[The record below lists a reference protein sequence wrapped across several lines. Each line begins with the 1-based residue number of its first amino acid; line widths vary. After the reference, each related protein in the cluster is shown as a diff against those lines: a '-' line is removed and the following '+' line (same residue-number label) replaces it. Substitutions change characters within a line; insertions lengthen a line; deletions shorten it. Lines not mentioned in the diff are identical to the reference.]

1 MCTVYGV
8 HQPAAPHL
16 GQKRDKRGTMPVF
29 VERVVELSSERSQL
43 WCAIG
48 DTERMNRAVGLGPLE
63 VTPNED
69 ATAARYVVRTVSGG
83 FPLEYEERPFEWTEN
98 EHFRSHREVRRGV
111 VRSMTNE
118 FWLTALPSGGTSVRF
133 RLAVEPRWKLFAP
146 IAKLELLRFAGLIV
160 RELRQVEADVKNGKT
175 ACFRSGRSEVDEL
188 SLSRCARALDDTLSP
203 ERRDLGHKLVEYVRR
218 APDADV
224 VRMRPFDL
232 ADELSTDERETLAVC
247 LHAVK
252 SGLLELQWELV
263 CPSCRTGT
271 ESTEALSDLPVAGHC
286 QLCDLSFELTLDRA
300 VEATFRPGRS
310 LRTLAAGP
318 YCIGG
323 PRRTPHVVAQTLLH
337 PGARSE
343 LKAPVEPGRYRLFL
357 RGGTTSALEIAEG
370 GATALSVQAAES
382 SLTPA
387 TATLAPGATIDFVY
401 AGSNQTHVKLERLLY
416 ASRAATA
423 HVVSTLPEFRREFSG
438 DLLRPGTTLRV
449 ARVALLFTDLTDST
463 ALYSRVGDAKAFKV
477 VHEHFDLLMSIITQ
491 RRGTLVKTIGDA
503 VMAAF
508 VEERDAIGA
517 AVEMLERFPTFRGG
531 LPEAGRTFLKVG
543 VYAGPCYVVTANGI
557 LDYFGQT
564 VNLAARLQGAAGA
577 GEIILVDAV
586 ADEAHQQGWLGA
598 HAPGERFDAV
608 LKGLDAPVRV
618 ARIPV
623 DRPTQPSEVP

>member
-1 MCTVYGV
+1 
-8 HQPAAPHL
+8 
-16 GQKRDKRGTMPVF
+16 MPVF

-63 VTPNED
+63 VSPNTD
-69 ATAARYVVRTVSGG
+69 SSAARYVVKTVSGG
-83 FPLEYEERPFEWTEN
+83 FALEYEERPFEWREN
-98 EHFRSHREVRRGV
+98 EHFRIHRQMRRGV

-118 FWLTALPSGGTSVRF
+118 FWLTPLPTGGTRVRF
-133 RLAVEPRWKLFAP
+133 RLQVEPRWALFAP
-146 IAKLELLRFAGLIV
+146 IAKLELWRFAGRIL
-160 RELRQVEADVKNGKT
+160 RELRQVEQDVKNGLT
-175 ACFRSGRSEVDEL
+175 ACFRTSRSEVDEV
-188 SLSRCARALDDTLSP
+188 SLARTARALDDALP
-203 ERRDLGHKLVEYVRR
+203 AERRDLGKKLVEHVRL

-224 VRMRPFDL
+224 VRIRPFEL
-232 ADELSTDERETLAVC
+232 ADELKTDERETLAVC

-271 ESTEALSDLPVAGHC
+271 ESAEALSDLPVAGHC
-286 QLCDLSFELTLDRA
+286 QLCDLSFELELDRA

-310 LRTLAAGP
+310 LRSLASGP

-323 PRRTPHVVAQTLLH
+323 PRRTPHVVSQALLN
-337 PGARSE
+337 PNETAE
-343 LKAPVEPGRYRLFL
+343 LVAPQEPGRYRLFL
-357 RGGTTSALEIAEG
+357 RGGITSALEVAEG
-370 GATALSVQAAES
+370 GETELTVTAAEGALS
-382 SLTPA
+382 PA
-387 TATLAPGATIDFVY
+387 KALLAPGATIHISY
-401 AGSNQTHVKLERLLY
+401 AGDNHTHLKLERLLY

-438 DLLRPGTTLRV
+438 DLLRPGTTLKV

-477 VHEHFDLLMSIITQ
+477 VHEHFDLLMGIITA

-508 VEERDAIGA
+508 VEERDAIAA

-531 LPEAGRTFLKVG
+531 LPEADRTYLKVG

-577 GEIILVDAV
+577 GEVVLVEAV
-586 ADEAHQQGWLGA
+586 AEEAHEQGWLGK
-598 HAPGERFDAV
+598 HVPGERFDAV
-608 LKGLDAPVRV
+608 LKGLDGPVRV
-618 ARIPV
+618 TRVPV
-623 DRPTQPSEVP
+623 DRPVQRSLNP

>member
-1 MCTVYGV
+1 
-8 HQPAAPHL
+8 
-16 GQKRDKRGTMPVF
+16 MPVF
-29 VERVVELSSERSQL
+29 VERVVELSSERRQL

-63 VTPNED
+63 VSPNAD
-69 ATAARYVVRTVSGG
+69 TSAARYVVRTVSAG
-83 FPLEYEERPFEWTEN
+83 FALEYEERPFEWVEN
-98 EHFRSHREVRRGV
+98 ERFRIHRRMRRGV
-111 VRSMTNE
+111 VRTMTNE
-118 FWLTALPSGGTSVRF
+118 FWLTPLPNGGTSVRF
-133 RLAVEPRWKLFAP
+133 RLAVEPRWAFLTPIVKLQ
-146 IAKLELLRFAGLIV
+146 LWRFAGRIV
-160 RELRQVEADVKNGKT
+160 RELRQVEADVKDGQT
-175 ACFRSGRSEVDEL
+175 ACFRSGYSEVDEL
-188 SLSRCARALDDTLSP
+188 SLARSARTLADALSP
-203 ERRDLGHKLVEYVRR
+203 ERRELGTKLVEHVRS

-224 VRMRPFDL
+224 VRIRPFDL
-232 ADELSTDERETLAVC
+232 ADELHTDERETLAVC

-252 SGLLELQWELV
+252 SGLLELRWELV

-271 ESTEALSDLPVAGHC
+271 ESTEALSDLPAAGHC
-286 QLCDLSFELTLDRA
+286 QLCDLSFELELDRA
-300 VEATFRPGRS
+300 VEATFRPGSSLRS
-310 LRTLAAGP
+310 LATGP

-323 PRRTPHVVAQTLLH
+323 PRRTPHVVAQALLEPH
-337 PGARSE
+337 ATAE
-343 LKAPVEPGRYRLFL
+343 LQAPAEPGRYRLFL
-357 RGGTTSALEIAEG
+357 RGGATCALEIAEG
-370 GATALSVQAAES
+370 GESELCVQTSAGALA
-382 SLTPA
+382 PA
-387 TATLAPGATIDFVY
+387 KAQLAPGATIQVVH
-401 AGSNQTHVKLERLLY
+401 AGEYQTHVKLERLLY

-477 VHEHFDLLMSIITQ
+477 VHEHFDLLLSIITQ

-517 AVEMLERFPTFRGG
+517 AIEMLERFPTFRGG
-531 LPEAGRTFLKVG
+531 LPEADRTFLKVG

-577 GEIILVDAV
+577 GEIILVDSV
-586 ADEAHQQGWLGA
+586 ADEAHQQGWLGR
-598 HAPGERFDAV
+598 HAPAERFDAV
-608 LKGLDAPVRV
+608 LKGLDGPVRV

-623 DRPTQPSEVP
+623 DRPVRPSLGP

>member
-1 MCTVYGV
+1 
-8 HQPAAPHL
+8 
-16 GQKRDKRGTMPVF
+16 MPVF
-29 VERVVELSSERSQL
+29 VERVVELSSERQQL

-63 VTPNED
+63 VSPNTD
-69 ATAARYVVRTVSGG
+69 ATASRYVVRTVSAG
-83 FPLEYEERPFEWTEN
+83 FALEYEERPFEWVEN
-98 EHFRSHREVRRGV
+98 ERFRIHRQMRRGV

-118 FWLTALPSGGTSVRF
+118 FWLTPLPNGGTSVRF
-133 RLAVEPRWKLFAP
+133 RLAVEPRWALLTPIVKLQ
-146 IAKLELLRFAGLIV
+146 LLRFASRIL
-160 RELRQVEADVKNGKT
+160 RELRQVEADVKNGQT

-188 SLSRCARALDDTLSP
+188 SLSRSARALDDALSP
-203 ERRDLGHKLVEYVRR
+203 ERRELGSKLVQHVRR

-224 VRMRPFDL
+224 VRIRPFEL
-232 ADELSTDERETLAVC
+232 ADELHSDERETLAVC

-252 SGLLELQWELV
+252 SGLLELRWELV

-271 ESTEALSDLPVAGHC
+271 ESAEALSDLPVAGHC
-286 QLCDLSFELTLDRA
+286 QLCDLSFELELDRA
-300 VEATFRPGRS
+300 VEATFRPGSSLRS
-310 LRTLAAGP
+310 LSTGP

-323 PRRTPHVVAQTLLH
+323 PRRTPHVVAQTLLEPH
-337 PGARSE
+337 ATSE
-343 LKAPVEPGRYRLFL
+343 LTAPTEPGRYRLFL
-357 RGGTTSALEIAEG
+357 RGGATCSLEIAAEG
-370 GATALSVQAAES
+370 SAELTVQASDAALS
-382 SLTPA
+382 PA
-387 TATLAPGATIDFVY
+387 KALLAPGAAIHVVHDGV
-401 AGSNQTHVKLERLLY
+401 NQTHVKLERLLY

-423 HVVSTLPEFRREFSG
+423 HVVSTLPEFRRDFSG

-477 VHEHFDLLMSIITQ
+477 VHEHFDLLLSIITR

-508 VEERDAIGA
+508 VEERDAIEA
-517 AVEMLERFPTFRGG
+517 AVEMLERFPRFRGG
-531 LPEAGRTFLKVG
+531 LPEADRTFLKVG

-586 ADEAHQQGWLGA
+586 ADEAQRLGWLGA
-598 HAPGERFDAV
+598 YLPAERFDAV
-608 LKGLDAPVRV
+608 LKGLDGPVRV
-618 ARIPV
+618 ARVPV
-623 DRPTQPSEVP
+623 DRPVRPSLGP

>member
-1 MCTVYGV
+1 
-8 HQPAAPHL
+8 
-16 GQKRDKRGTMPVF
+16 MPVF
-29 VERVVELSSERSQL
+29 VERVVELSSDRQQL

-48 DTERMNRAVGLGPLE
+48 DTERMNRAVGLGPLQ
-63 VTPNED
+63 VSPMAD
-69 ATAARYVVRTVSGG
+69 ASAARYLVRTVSGG
-83 FPLEYEERPFEWTEN
+83 FALEYEERPFEWTEN
-98 EHFRSHREVRRGV
+98 EHFRIHREMRRGA

-118 FWLTALPSGGTSVRF
+118 FWLTPLANGGTSVRF
-133 RLAVEPRWKLFAP
+133 RLAVEPRWALFAP
-146 IAKLELLRFAGLIV
+146 IAKLELWRFARRIV
-160 RELRQVEADVKNGKT
+160 RELRQVEADVKNGLT

-188 SLSRCARALDDTLSP
+188 SLTRCARALDDALSP
-203 ERRDLGHKLVEYVRR
+203 ERRELGQKLVKHVRS

-224 VRMRPFDL
+224 VRIRPFDL
-232 ADELSTDERETLAVC
+232 ADELGTDGRETLAVC

-252 SGLLELQWELV
+252 SGLFELRWELV

-271 ESTEALSDLPVAGHC
+271 ESAEALSDLPAAGHC
-286 QLCDLSFELTLDRA
+286 QLCDLSFELELDRA
-300 VEATFRPGRS
+300 VEATFRPSSSLRS
-310 LRTLAAGP
+310 LATGP

-323 PRRTPHVVAQTLLH
+323 PRRTPHVVAQTLLE
-337 PGARSE
+337 PRGRAE
-343 LKAPVEPGRYRLFL
+343 LKAPIEPGRYRLFL
-357 RGGTTSALEIAEG
+357 RGGATCALEIAEG
-370 GATALSVQAAES
+370 GATELEVQAAERGFV
-382 SLTPA
+382 PA
-387 TATLAPGATIDFVY
+387 KATLAPGGTVHIVHE
-401 AGSNQTHVKLERLLY
+401 GEQQTHVKLERLLY

-423 HVVSTLPEFRREFSG
+423 HVVSTLPEFRRDFSS

-463 ALYSRVGDAKAFKV
+463 ALYARVGDAKAFKV
-477 VHEHFDLLMSIITQ
+477 VHEHFDLLLSIIAR

-586 ADEAHQQGWLGA
+586 ADEAHEQGWLGR

-608 LKGLDAPVRV
+608 LKGLEAPVRV

-623 DRPTQPSEVP
+623 DQPPAPGRAPAGASE

>member
-1 MCTVYGV
+1 
-8 HQPAAPHL
+8 
-16 GQKRDKRGTMPVF
+16 MPVS
-29 VERVVELSSERSQL
+29 VERVVELASDRSQL

-48 DTERMNRAVGLGPLE
+48 DTERMNRAVGLGPLQ
-63 VTPNED
+63 VSPNED
-69 ATAARYVVRTVSGG
+69 ASAARYVVRTVSAG
-83 FPLEYEERPFEWTEN
+83 FALEYEERPFEWTEN
-98 EHFRSHREVRRGV
+98 ERFRIHRQMRRGV

-118 FWLTALPSGGTSVRF
+118 FWLVPSTNGGTTVRF
-133 RLAVEPRWKLFAP
+133 RLSVEPRWALFAP
-146 IAKLELLRFAGLIV
+146 IAKWQLMRFANRIV
-160 RELRQVEADVKNGKT
+160 RELRQVEADVKNGQT
-175 ACFRSGRSEVDEL
+175 ACFHTGHSEVDEV
-188 SLSRCARALDDTLSP
+188 SLGRTARVLDDALTA
-203 ERRDLGHKLVEYVRR
+203 ERRELGKKLVEHVRS

-224 VRMRPFDL
+224 VRIRPFEL
-232 ADELSTDERETLAVC
+232 ADELHTDERETLAVC

-271 ESTEALSDLPVAGHC
+271 ESAEALSDLPTAGHC
-286 QLCDLSFELTLDRA
+286 QLCDLSFELELDRA
-300 VEATFRPGRS
+300 VEATFRPSSS
-310 LRTLAAGP
+310 LRTLASGP

-323 PRRTPHVVAQTLLH
+323 PRRTPHVVAQTVLEPH
-337 PGARSE
+337 AKAD
-343 LKAPVEPGRYRLFL
+343 LKAPAEPGRYRLFL
-357 RGGTTSALEIAEG
+357 RGGTTAALEIAEG
-370 GATALSVQAAES
+370 GTTELAIQAVEGA
-382 SLTPA
+382 LTPA
-387 TATLAPGATIDFVY
+387 KATLAPGALIQVSYD
-401 AGSNQTHVKLERLLY
+401 GDKQTHIKLERLLY

-477 VHEHFDLLMSIITQ
+477 VHEHFDLLLSIITK

-508 VEERDAIGA
+508 VEERDAIA
-517 AVEMLERFPTFRGG
+517 AAIEMLERFPTFRGG
-531 LPEAGRTFLKVG
+531 LPEANRTFLKVG

-577 GEIILVDAV
+577 GEVILVEAV
-586 ADEAHQQGWLGA
+586 ADEAHEQGWLGT

-618 ARIPV
+618 ARIHV
-623 DRPTQPSEVP
+623 DRA